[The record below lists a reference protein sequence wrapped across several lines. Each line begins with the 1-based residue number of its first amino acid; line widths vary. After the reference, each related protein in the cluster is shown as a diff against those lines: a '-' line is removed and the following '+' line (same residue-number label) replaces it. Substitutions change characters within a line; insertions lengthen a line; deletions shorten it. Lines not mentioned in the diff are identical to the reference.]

1 MQDNTGTGAVD
12 RDDEKAIRELIE
24 RYARSA
30 REGRLDDIMAL
41 YTPDVVAF
49 DAIAALQFK
58 GADAYRD
65 HWEMCLKF
73 IPPGGEMILEV
84 HDPAVSIG
92 GDIAF
97 VHYLSRCGCID
108 AEGKKQV
115 GWMRATVCCRRTA
128 AGWRIA
134 HEHYSSPFDP
144 QSMTMLTDLE
154 P

>member
-1 MQDNTGTGAVD
+1 MPANTSSTTVNH
-12 RDDEKAIRELIE
+12 DDEMAIRGLIDQ
-24 RYARSA
+24 YVQFT
-30 REGRLDDIMAL
+30 REGKLAEIMAL

-58 GADAYRD
+58 GTEAYRE

-73 IPPGGEMILEV
+73 VPPGGEMVLEV
-84 HDPAVSIG
+84 HELAVTVG

-97 VHYLSRCGCID
+97 AHYLSRCGCID
-108 AEGKKQV
+108 ADGNKQV

-128 AGWRIA
+128 DGWRIA

-144 QSMTMLTDLE
+144 QSMKMLTDLE